1 MLLNI
6 FLSDE
11 PAIVMFVLL
20 RLANVER
27 PAGGSFE
34 DRRNVTHFCITYDFI
49 QMLMLNFFSNTI
61 RNFNIWWCFCLS
73 NIPLIRF
80 SSDFAQEW
88 VILILPNDLSLS
100 KLTLAAENTIFLQM
114 WYTNSLGLEM
124 LKLIGNIC
132 IYKSYLTKNHWLNLL
147 ALDKDSSWEIVA
159 GSVCCSSFLFFS
171 FSITA
176 TLKKRHF
183 SEWGYFIFC
192 DLTLLNDIRFSLIFK

>member
-49 QMLMLNFFSNTI
+49 QMLMLNFFSNNI
-61 RNFNIWWCFCLS
+61 RNFNIWWCLCLS

-100 KLTLAAENTIFLQM
+100 KLTLAAENTIFLQI

-124 LKLIGNIC
+124 VKFILA
-132 IYKSYLTKNHWLNLL
+132 IYVYINHTWQRVI
-147 ALDKDSSWEIVA
+147 DW
-159 GSVCCSSFLFFS
+159 
-171 FSITA
+171 T
-176 TLKKRHF
+176 
-183 SEWGYFIFC
+183 Y
-192 DLTLLNDIRFSLIFK
+192 

>member
-20 RLANVER
+20 RLANVEWT
-27 PAGGSFE
+27 AGASFE
-34 DRRNVTHFCITYDFI
+34 NRRNVTHFYITYGFI
-49 QMLMLNFFSNTI
+49 QILMLNFFSNTI
-61 RNFNIWWCFCLS
+61 RNFNMWWCFCLS

-124 LKLIGNIC
+124 VKFIGNIC

-147 ALDKDSSWEIVA
+147 ALDKDSSWETVS
-159 GSVCCSSFLFFS
+159 GSVRCSWFSFYFYFSFTAATKKDFLPSEIFFAVCFLFS
-171 FSITA
+171 
-176 TLKKRHF
+176 
-183 SEWGYFIFC
+183 IFC
-192 DLTLLNDIRFSLIFK
+192 LKFK